1 MLKMRPVS
9 LREKNKRGCAYCKD
23 MKLHRIPAAGG
34 VRTCCPHDKCPY
46 QALDKYDTYEDFM
59 ASDDAKIL
67 VDGFFLTVPSI
78 YELSNGNTQVK
89 QIYRQ
94 GESRVIL

>member
-23 MKLHRIPAAGG
+23 MELKRIPSKGG

-46 QALDKYDTYEDFM
+46 NALDKYDTYEDFM

-67 VDGFFLTVPSI
+67 VDGFFQTVPSI
-78 YELSNGNTQVK
+78 YDLSNGNAQVK
-89 QIYRQ
+89 SIYR
-94 GESRVIL
+94 ESASRVFL